1 MLFYYI
7 KLKLMLYRNILHLK
21 SHNIGIKSLL
31 LAVLFVYLVIPVK
44 AQEKD
49 YQVPESKLKEKSKSL
64 EKGLS
69 RGETELNIAIKY
81 EDLAKELYKTKD
93 YVKAEEYQKKAV
105 DIYLKYKV
113 KKQLADAQ
121 RQLAKIQEA
130 QSKKQ
135 EAIQNYDKASKNT
148 DNENISILNN
158 ADAERLKNNDIDS
171 KSNSINK
178 KISTLKKQSNT
189 KNNEDIVDAYKQ
201 MAEVNIAQN
210 QSNLAIENY
219 NNAISNA
226 NNNPEEINSIK
237 SNIADIYANER
248 KLNEAINIK
257 NAIIQNVD
265 SLNNVNEQI
274 KQRQGLAKLLLLN
287 NQEDKAQQLI
297 QEAYNI
303 AIIKG
308 KTIEAKNS
316 LLQLIDYYKAK
327 NDNSKSIELYEE
339 FLKKLESLIKA
350 DSSLIDKKIFEE
362 TDNKIK
368 LLEKEKTLKDELIAK
383 TNSFNYFLIGALI
396 VLVVLVIIIVRYSFV
411 VRERNKKISLQSLRR
426 EMNPHFIFNS
436 LNSVNQFIAQSKE
449 IEANKYLSSYS
460 NLMRNIM
467 ENSSKDF
474 ISLQKEIEQLQKYL
488 ELEHLRFNDK
498 FDFKIHIDEN
508 LDSDYL
514 MIPNMLIQPHIENA
528 IWHGLRYKPTKGC
541 LSLSVFKQAKHIEVI
556 IDDDGIGIEK
566 SKQLKTENQKLHQS
580 IGIKNINERI
590 NLLNDLYKIS
600 IDCEIKEKE
609 NHNGTIVTLKFPYI
623 NKSAV

>member
-1 MLFYYI
+1 MP
-7 KLKLMLYRNILHLK
+7 YRNILNLK
-21 SHNIGIKSLL
+21 SYNGCFTSLFF
-31 LAVLFVYLVIPVK
+31 AVLFICITTKLN

-69 RGETELNIAIKY
+69 RGETELNIATKY

-93 YVKAEEYQKKAV
+93 FVKAEEYQKKAV
-105 DIYLKYKV
+105 DIYLKYKS

-158 ADAERLKNNDIDS
+158 ADVERLTNNTAES

-178 KISTLKKQSNT
+178 KISTLKKQSSATN
-189 KNNEDIVDAYKQ
+189 KEDIVDAYKQ

-219 NNAISNA
+219 NNAIINA
-226 NNNPEEINSIK
+226 NNNPEEVNSIK

-265 SLNNVNEQI
+265 SLNNVTEQI
-274 KQRQGLAKLLLLN
+274 KQRQGLAKLLILN
-287 NQEDKAQQLI
+287 NEQDKAQQLI

-303 AIIKG
+303 ALIKG

-316 LLQLIDYYKAK
+316 LLQLIDYYKSK
-327 NDNSKSIELYEE
+327 NDNTKSLQLYES
-339 FLKKLESLIKA
+339 FLEKLETLIKA
-350 DSSLIDKKIFEE
+350 DTSLIDKKIFEE

-368 LLEKEKTLKDELIAK
+368 LLEKEKALKDELINK
-383 TNSFNYFLIGALI
+383 TNSFNYFLIAA
-396 VLVVLVIIIVRYSFV
+396 LVVLFVLIVVIIRYSYIVRQ
-411 VRERNKKISLQSLRR
+411 RNKKISLQSLRR

-436 LNSVNQFIAQSKE
+436 LNSVNQFIAQNKE

-467 ENSSKDF
+467 ESSSKDF

-498 FDFKIHIDEN
+498 FDYKISVDEN
-508 LDSDYL
+508 LDTDYW
-514 MIPNMLIQPHIENA
+514 MIPNMLLQPHLENA
-528 IWHGLRYKPTKGC
+528 IWHGLRYKTTKGF
-541 LSLSVFKQAKHIEVI
+541 LILQISKQEKCIEVT
-556 IDDDGIGIEK
+556 IDDDGIGISK

-590 NLLNDLYKIS
+590 NLLNDLYSLNIS
-600 IDCEIKEKE
+600 CTITDKPNES
-609 NHNGTIVTLKFPYI
+609 GTKVTFKLPLI
-623 NKSAV
+623 NKS